1 MNELEQ
7 LYKIA
12 PVYREL
18 FPHQLQFALSP
29 SRFITALCS
38 SRAGKTKVCAAIAI
52 QELMARP
59 NSLGLYL
66 ALTDKSV
73 ADIFFPP
80 LKEFLAKYCPQ
91 AKVTEDEVTF
101 PNGSKLLIAGAN
113 NMMKIE
119 SFRGIKLLFCIIDE
133 AASFRQHILRYLID
147 EIIIQRLSD
156 LQGKL
161 MLIGT
166 PAAHCMG
173 LFYEITEKNSE
184 EGWDNH
190 RWSAFDNPYMVEQ
203 WKHDAKLFLTRKKA
217 TEANP
222 KYRREF
228 LGQWC
233 TDEELLMIKPFR
245 VDNPSTPFSTETWR
259 TVIGI
264 DFGFNDQTAFSVIG
278 WRKDMPKAYVLET
291 YGEAQ
296 LSVSGIA
303 KHLQRLKTKYK
314 PMKIVG
320 DPAGASKIIIAE
332 YSEKYHIHIDPAQ
345 KSNKADYIE
354 IFNDALINDE
364 LILCPNT
371 TNELQTEMKAIV
383 WNDDHTR
390 ELEGMKCDHLDATL
404 YAFRESLEYL
414 EKIPVPIIMDD
425 AEKERQFLS
434 KVIKE
439 DKRIKDLHQ
448 GDTFFDDIA
457 TFLNQ

>member
-12 PVYREL
+12 PVYSEL
-18 FPHQLQFALSP
+18 FDKQLAFALSP

-52 QELMARP
+52 QELITRP

-80 LKEFLAKYCPQ
+80 LKEFLSKYCPE
-91 AKVTEDEVTF
+91 AKVTADEVTF

-113 NMMKIE
+113 NMAKIE

-133 AASFRQHILRYLID
+133 AASFRQHILKYLID

-173 LFYEITEKNSE
+173 LFYDITELNLE

-190 RWSAFDNPYMVEQ
+190 RWTALDNPHMAEQ
-203 WKHDAKLFLTRKKA
+203 WNKDAKLFLQRKKT

-228 LGQWC
+228 KGQWA
-233 TDEELLMIKPFR
+233 TDEEALMIKPFT
-245 VDNPSTPFSTETWR
+245 VNNPITPFNIESWR
-259 TVIGI
+259 TVIAI

-291 YGEAQ
+291 FGESK

-303 KHLQRLKTKYK
+303 QHLIRLKQKYK

-332 YSEKYHIHIDPAQ
+332 YAEKYHIYIDAAQ

-354 IFNDALINDE
+354 IFNDALLNDE

-371 TNELQTEMKAIV
+371 TNELQKEMKAVV
-383 WNDDHTR
+383 WNEGHTR
-390 ELEGMKCDHLDATL
+390 ELEGTKCDHLDATL
-404 YAFRESLEYL
+404 YAFRETLEYL
-414 EKIPVPIIMDD
+414 EKIVVLKPIDD
-425 AEKERQFLS
+425 AERERQFMAQ
-434 KVIKE
+434 VIKE
-439 DKRIKDLHQ
+439 DKKRQENHK
-448 GDTFFDDIA
+448 GDTFFDDISS
-457 TFLNQ
+457 FL

>member
-1 MNELEQ
+1 MNQLEQ

-12 PVYREL
+12 PVYSEL
-18 FPHQLQFALSP
+18 FDKQLAFALSP
-29 SRFITALCS
+29 SRFSTALCS
-38 SRAGKTKVCAAIAI
+38 SRAGKTSVCAAIAI
-52 QELMARP
+52 QELMANP
-59 NSLGLYL
+59 NRLGLYL

-80 LKEFLAKYCPQ
+80 LKKFLSKYCPE
-91 AKVTEDEVTF
+91 AKITADEVAF

-113 NMMKIE
+113 NMAKIE
-119 SFRGIKLLFCIIDE
+119 SFRGIQLLFCIIDE

-173 LFYEITEKNSE
+173 LFYDITELNSE

-190 RWSAFDNPYMVEQ
+190 RWTAFDNPYMSSQ
-203 WKHDAKLFLTRKKA
+203 WEKDAKLFLNRKKA

-228 LGQWC
+228 NGQWC
-233 TDEELLMIKPFR
+233 TDEELLMIKPFL
-245 VDNPSTPFSTETWR
+245 VDNPMTPYNNESWR
-259 TVIGI
+259 TVIAI

-291 YGEAQ
+291 FGESQ

-303 KHLQRLKTKYK
+303 KHLIRLKQKYK

-354 IFNDALINDE
+354 ILNDALINEE
-364 LILCPNT
+364 LVLVPNT
-371 TNELQTEMKAIV
+371 TDELQKEMKSIV
-383 WNDDHTR
+383 WNEDHTR

-404 YAFRESLEYL
+404 YAFRETLEYL
-414 EKIPVPIIMDD
+414 EKIVVIKPIDD
-425 AEKERQFLS
+425 TVREQMFYEQ
-434 KVIKE
+434 VIKE
-439 DKRIKDLHQ
+439 DKRRTNELK
-448 GDTFFDDIA
+448 GDSFFDDISQ
-457 TFLNQ
+457 FLD

>member
-12 PVYREL
+12 PVYSEL
-18 FPHQLQFALSP
+18 FDKQLAFALSP

-52 QELMARP
+52 QELVARP

-80 LKEFLAKYCPQ
+80 LKEFLAKYCPE
-91 AKVTEDEVTF
+91 AKVTADEVTF

-113 NMMKIE
+113 NMAKIE

-173 LFYEITEKNSE
+173 LFYDITELNSE

-190 RWSAFDNPYMVEQ
+190 RWTAFDNPYMAEQ
-203 WKHDAKLFLTRKKA
+203 WEKDSKLFLQRKKA

-228 LGQWC
+228 KGQWC
-233 TDEELLMIKPFR
+233 TDEELLMIKPFT
-245 VDNPSTPFSTETWR
+245 VDQPPTPFSTETWR
-259 TVIGI
+259 TVIAI
-264 DFGFNDQTAFSVIG
+264 DFGFNDQTAFSIIG

-291 YGEAQ
+291 FGESQ

-303 KHLQRLKTKYK
+303 QHLIRLKQKYK

-332 YSEKYHIHIDPAQ
+332 YSEKYHIFIEPAQ

-371 TNELQTEMKAIV
+371 TNELQKEMKSIV
-383 WNDDHTR
+383 WNEEHTR

-404 YAFRESLEYL
+404 YAFRETLEYL
-414 EKIPVPIIMDD
+414 EKIVVIKPLDD
-425 AEKERQFLS
+425 TERERQFMTH
-434 KVIKE
+434 VIKH
-439 DKRIKDLHQ
+439 DKQVRDSRKD
-448 GDTFFDDIA
+448 DPFFDDIA
-457 TFLNQ
+457 NFLNT